1 MIDFTKITFHQVHK
15 LLLFIKSK
23 ILPTGAQKMLKKLL
37 YRYHNFFSY
46 MVFGFLAS
54 IINILAYWLFRHF
67 FLIQYLLANALAW
80 LIATLF
86 GFFTNKSLVFRSKYT
101 SWRALQRELVSFLS
115 LRIFS
120 LGIDSLIM
128 FSGISLLKLAS
139 MPTKIADQLIVGIVN
154 YLFSR
159 WVFETSN
166 HTKLHHHH
174 LKK

>member
-1 MIDFTKITFHQVHK
+1 
-15 LLLFIKSK
+15 
-23 ILPTGAQKMLKKLL
+23 MLKKLL

-159 WVFETSN
+159 WVFEASN

-174 LKK
+174 LKKWLRQIIFHQRKKE